1 MIDYDTILSTT
12 EDKMTLLQWLKKV
25 EAALK
30 DASATSFKVNKK
42 GDATISFSIVFAD
55 GTELESGEIILQQ
68 GEGVQSAAIV
78 NGHLI
83 LTLTNGDELDA
94 GDLGGVTS
102 FSIDASQHLIVH
114 YQNGTTQDLGAIF
127 SGNVNIAGNFTADSI
142 IENMSGYS
150 MTPQSVS
157 NLILDNVYGG
167 VVKNGNKLTIAYA
180 TKITRTGSIPT
191 SPSNHNLLSIF
202 IPSSVGQKLYPAF
215 GSLTLARVNVLLTDI
230 SVTQNDIIVPF
241 SVFKI
246 SNGALNMVCNYQ
258 ALGTLVENRQYYAR
272 VEVTFLLSDNL
283 IA

>member
-42 GDATISFSIVFAD
+42 GDATLTFSIEFAD
-55 GTELESGEIILQQ
+55 GTELESGEIVLQQ
-68 GEGVQSAAIV
+68 GESVQSAAIV

-127 SGNVNIAGNFTADSI
+127 SGDISINGDLSVSGHIYGVKIEDIKDAQGHPRFIEGDIVSNVEGITLTFGKWSLSGSHLMFVASGSVANETALTGKTICQTIDLPTWIYNKIYPNIGGSEIICYGKFDLYGSDFSSQSVTLRFDKANNRLGVFVAQSVVLTADRTFRI
-142 IENMSGYS
+142 AFDL
-150 MTPQSVS
+150 
-157 NLILDNVYGG
+157 LIDN
-167 VVKNGNKLTIAYA
+167 
-180 TKITRTGSIPT
+180 
-191 SPSNHNLLSIF
+191 
-202 IPSSVGQKLYPAF
+202 
-215 GSLTLARVNVLLTDI
+215 
-230 SVTQNDIIVPF
+230 
-241 SVFKI
+241 
-246 SNGALNMVCNYQ
+246 
-258 ALGTLVENRQYYAR
+258 E
-272 VEVTFLLSDNL
+272 
-283 IA
+283 